1 MFKNLQNHNSYFH
14 IETKKKMP
22 LKAQTLYLLQTC
34 YKALVCLIQNFPK
47 PQISPLFYNKIS
59 FGNLQ
64 NCSSS
69 YFQIQFFQIGKKK
82 P

>member
-14 IETKKKMP
+14 IETKKEIAFKS
-22 LKAQTLYLLQTC
+22 LNLYLFQTC
-34 YKALVCLIQNFPK
+34 YKALVCLIQNLPK
-47 PQISPLFYNKIS
+47 PQISPPFYNKIS

-69 YFQIQFFQIGKKK
+69 YFQIQFFQIGK